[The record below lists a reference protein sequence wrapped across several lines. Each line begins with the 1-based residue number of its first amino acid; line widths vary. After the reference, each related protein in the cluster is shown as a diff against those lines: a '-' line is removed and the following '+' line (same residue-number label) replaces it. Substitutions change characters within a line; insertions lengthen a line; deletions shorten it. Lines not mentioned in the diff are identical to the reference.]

1 MSQVFS
7 RPHYDAVIIGARCAG
22 AATALLLARAGARV
36 LLVDREDGSQDT
48 LSTHA
53 LTRPAV
59 SLLKDWGLLDRIT
72 GAGTPLVSQTRFQY
86 GQEVIDVPVQPE
98 GGVPGLYAPRRWLL
112 DRALRDAAWEAG
124 VELHT
129 GVTLVGVQKQLN
141 GRVCGVSLRLKSDAV
156 EPVSAGIVIG
166 ADGRQSSL
174 AELVGARSIMHSD
187 TRAACIYSYVDG
199 LPNEGYRWFFG
210 DRISA
215 GLIPTNDGAHC
226 FFAACDPRAMRQ
238 WFNFDAFGG
247 AVQMLSHWDADLAAE
262 LAARGPIERLR
273 RYAGAPSHLRDCAGP
288 GWALVGDAGYF
299 KDPAT
304 AHGITDAFLDA
315 QRLAD
320 ALSLTPGDA
329 RAYQAARDHL
339 APRMFT
345 LTQQIASYDWNLDQ
359 LKQLHMSFNACLKQE
374 QLELSGGGTVQT
386 LAA

>member
-1 MSQVFS
+1 MTRVFS
-7 RPHYDAVIIGARCAG
+7 RPQYDAVIIGARCAG

-59 SLLKDWGLLDRIT
+59 SLLNDWGLLRRIT
-72 GAGTPLVSQTRFQY
+72 AGTPMVRQTRFQY
-86 GQEVIDVPVQPE
+86 GGDVVDVPVQPG
-98 GGVPGLYAPRRWLL
+98 GGVAGLYAPRRWLL
-112 DRALRDAAWEAG
+112 DRVLRDAAWEAG

-129 GVTLVGVQKQLN
+129 GVTLAGVQKQLN
-141 GRVCGVSLRLKSDAV
+141 GRVCGVSLRMKSGAI

-174 AELVGARSIMHSD
+174 AGMVGARSIMTSD

-199 LPNEGYRWFFG
+199 LANEGYRWYFG
-210 DRISA
+210 DRVSA
-215 GLIPTNDGAHC
+215 GLIPTTDGAHC
-226 FFAACDPRAMRQ
+226 FFAACDPRAMRR

-247 AVQMLSHWDADLAAE
+247 MVQMLSQWDPELAAE

-273 RYAGAPSHLRDCAGP
+273 RYTGAPGHLRDCAGP

-315 QRLAD
+315 QRLAN
-320 ALSLTPGDA
+320 ALSAVPGEA
-329 RAYQAARDHL
+329 GAYQAARDHL
-339 APRMFT
+339 APQMFT
-345 LTQQIASYDWNLDQ
+345 ITQQIASYDWTLDQ
-359 LKQLHMSFNACLKQE
+359 LKQLHMAFNACLKQE
-374 QLELSGGGTVQT
+374 QGELSHSAISPM